1 MVDLVG
7 FTLFQH
13 PGRGW
18 QMSTK
23 IRGEDGWFV
32 GYVDDDYA
40 QQLFDRLKDID
51 AQSAKKALPNLDR
64 IFNNEDRQAA
74 YKKTQRPNELFDT
87 SKLEAAM
94 KPTPVKVGMFK
105 RGNTAPRTGFVR
117 RN

>member
-18 QMSTK
+18 QMSTRIK
-23 IRGEDGWFV
+23 GEDGWFV
-32 GYVDDDYA
+32 GYVDDAYA
-40 QQLFDRLKDID
+40 QELFDRLKDID

-64 IFNNEDRQAA
+64 IFNQEDRQSA
-74 YKKTQRPNELFDT
+74 YKKAQKPNELFDT

-94 KPTPVKVGMFK
+94 PSRPKL
-105 RGNTAPRTGFVR
+105 VR